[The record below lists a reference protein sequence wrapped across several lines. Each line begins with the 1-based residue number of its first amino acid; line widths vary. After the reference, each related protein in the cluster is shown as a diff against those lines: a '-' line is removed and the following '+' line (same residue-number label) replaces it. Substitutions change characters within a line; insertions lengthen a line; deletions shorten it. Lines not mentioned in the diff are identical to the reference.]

1 MIVTSQWKGFP
12 DFSKNDSANFNMEA
26 SEKKTTQYVSFPTEF
41 VWAKTNTKREQR
53 SSPCLTHKAT
63 LNSPWWPGFAEVSRS
78 YWAPRVR
85 VFCMS
90 LVTRGA
96 CMGKPWVE
104 LENTWRP
111 CRGPVGVF
119 FWPLVAGRHVSN
131 SINWGSPIP
140 FFVGWV
146 GSRYENHWK
155 SLDILKQIWWVIMFP
170 FIFMLCYSGF
180 RWFLIVLRHFS
191 TSGMS
196 WWQKLFI
203 RIRLLGL
210 AIHPKVR
217 SLLEDFRGDGY
228 VVSPQALF
236 RETRW
241 RVAVEAATGFSSWM
255 NWNVSFA
262 STCLW
267 FVCFEFWIE

>member
-12 DFSKNDSANFNMEA
+12 EFEWLWKFQYGSFRKKQTQHNMFLFQLNSSEQKQTQNANNVL
-26 SEKKTTQYVSFPTEF
+26 S
-41 VWAKTNTKREQR
+41 

-90 LVTRGA
+90 LVTQGA

-119 FWPLVAGRHVSN
+119 SLDLWQLDVVLN
-131 SINWGSPIP
+131 SINWGSSIP
-140 FFVGWV
+140 FFGGWV

-155 SLDILKQIWWVIMFP
+155 SMEIRKQI
-170 FIFMLCYSGF
+170 
-180 RWFLIVLRHFS
+180 
-191 TSGMS
+191 
-196 WWQKLFI
+196 
-203 RIRLLGL
+203 
-210 AIHPKVR
+210 
-217 SLLEDFRGDGY
+217 
-228 VVSPQALF
+228 
-236 RETRW
+236 
-241 RVAVEAATGFSSWM
+241 
-255 NWNVSFA
+255 
-262 STCLW
+262 
-267 FVCFEFWIE
+267 